1 MVIYKGELP
10 PDWFLLIKDMSLKRP
25 SISSIK
31 CKLHNFNNCLAKKR
45 QYRRNSCKAS
55 HILLILEK
63 VYLRLENRC
72 QYLVLGGGGV
82 KWS

>member
-1 MVIYKGELP
+1 MVIYKGDCLQ
-10 PDWFLLIKDMSLKRP
+10 IGSYKDMSLKRP

-55 HILLILEK
+55 HILLILEI

-72 QYLVLGGGGV
+72 QYLVLGGV